1 MKWRVC
7 TNLALLALIWIVC
20 GNPAAY
26 GQKEYHGADSVFRA
40 EGIGVIWAVL
50 KGSDDASSQVY
61 IKIIGS
67 GDALNRFQ
75 TFSIMA
81 IDPFSNTSEWVV
93 NGEKLRRDNLIT
105 SSRAA
110 FRDKPLRKILF
121 FKNIDRRKK
130 GKPDL
135 VIYYMSI
142 PDTAPEFLTEK
153 QLEDYFSKAADRL

>member
-1 MKWRVC
+1 MKWRVA
-7 TNLALLALIWIVC
+7 TNLAWLALIWTAF

-26 GQKEYHGADSVFRA
+26 GQTEYHGADSVFQA
-40 EGIGVIWAVL
+40 EGIVVIWAVL

-67 GDALNRFQ
+67 RDALDRFQ

-81 IDPFSNTSEWVV
+81 IDPFSNARELVV
-93 NGEKLRRDNLIT
+93 NGQQFRRNNLIT

-110 FRDKPLRKILF
+110 FRDKPVRRIVF
-121 FKNIDRRKK
+121 FKNIDSREK

-153 QLEDYFSKAADRL
+153 RLNDYLRKAADRL